1 MLPVLVKVWSL
12 NREKFEK
19 NSFLNSK
26 GLTLQHELVSL
37 STDKNAH
44 CGSPVNSQNNQVY
57 T

>member
-26 GLTLQHELVSL
+26 GLTLRHELVSL

-44 CGSPVNSQNNQVY
+44 CGSPVNSQTNQVY